1 MFVTGKF
8 LLSFMVANTIVAPLQ
23 TMVTSLQLSVA
34 KHKDI
39 YQSPEAK
46 SKELAKLN
54 TEMTVHDRRK
64 F

>member
-1 MFVTGKF
+1 
-8 LLSFMVANTIVAPLQ
+8 MVANTIVAPLQ